1 MYCRPFF
8 SSRAWIRSITLPS
21 YRMAS
26 VTSRALSPYS
36 LTTAATRLATSSPN
50 LISVGTLKD
59 RSGIEASFLQRKSR
73 KPPSDPPPAFIQH
86 ARATACSGDLEVLH
100 EPARHAVQ
108 HRGGNVVGV
117 LEALLDLFHQLP
129 ADFRRTLGQLG
140 GLVDLRLGAG
150 LLGNVDRIFPVV
162 LAGLFGTLGLL
173 QVLQRINRP
182 NSVDRHPGFPF
193 TFKY

>member
-50 LISVGTLKD
+50 LVSVGTLKD
-59 RSGIEASFLQRKSR
+59 RSGIQSSFLQRKRR
-73 KPPSDPPPAFIQH
+73 KTPSDPPPAFIQH

-100 EPARHAVQ
+100 EPARYPVPNLA
-108 HRGGNVVGV
+108 GKEVGV
-117 LEALLDLFHQLP
+117 LEALLDLSHQLP
-129 ADFRRTLGQLG
+129 A
-140 GLVDLRLGAG
+140 
-150 LLGNVDRIFPVV
+150 
-162 LAGLFGTLGLL
+162 
-173 QVLQRINRP
+173 
-182 NSVDRHPGFPF
+182 
-193 TFKY
+193 